1 MPKVSVIIP
10 TYNRSHYV
18 GEAIDSVLGQTFK
31 DLEIIIVDDG
41 STDNTK
47 QVLKNY
53 ASSIHYIFQEKK
65 GRAEARNKGLK
76 AAKGGY
82 IAFLDDDDI
91 WLPNKLEKQIIFL
104 DAYPNIGL
112 VHTFT
117 EVIDEGGRLLG
128 KETGSRLK
136 LYKKAM
142 RIGYT
147 YEGMSQLCV
156 MFMSTVMV
164 RKECLNK
171 IGLFDSRTESF
182 EDWDFYL
189 RFALKYRIDTIPEPL
204 VKSRIHQKQS
214 TRVEFTQGRIGT
226 SMKHLSLL
234 DSHPDFSSGNRIRH
248 NFYVHLANAYYID
261 RQFTMFRIYALKI
274 LKLNPLSLFCSRL
287 GIHFLMAMLPP
298 NLMQKIQKIYH

>member
-53 ASSIHYIFQEKK
+53 ASRIQYIFQEKK
-65 GRAEARNKGLK
+65 GRAEARNQGMM
-76 AAKGGY
+76 AAKGEY
-82 IAFLDDDDI
+82 ITFLDDDDI
-91 WLPNKLEKQIIFL
+91 WWPNKLQKQIIFL
-104 DAYPNIGL
+104 DAHPHIGL

-117 EVIDEGGRLLG
+117 EVVDEEGRLLE

-156 MFMSTVMV
+156 MFISTVMV
-164 RKECLNK
+164 RKECLGK
-171 IGLFDSRTESF
+171 VGLFDSRTESF

-214 TRVEFTQGRIGT
+214 TRVEFTQGHIGT

-248 NFYVHLANAYYID
+248 NFYVHLASAYYID

-274 LKLNPLSLFCSRL
+274 LK
-287 GIHFLMAMLPP
+287 
-298 NLMQKIQKIYH
+298 